1 MRITPIIRK
10 EVADHLSS
18 RRFPLLIALV
28 LLSGLATSYLG
39 VQSIV
44 KGPIKETEQTIAF
57 LRLLTGS
64 EETQIPSYVYFIG
77 LFGPIVGIALSFD
90 SVNRE
95 VSSGSMLKLL
105 SNPIY
110 RDSIILGK
118 IIAGILI
125 ILLIVFSSTGIVTG
139 FNILLAGFGPTIEGT
154 FRIIYFAIASF
165 LYIALWFSIGL
176 LFSIVFRRTTTSAL
190 ASLAVWVFFSIFIYL
205 VADIIATEVAGLRY
219 YFPEPPTSA
228 KWLYYVTYDAVIRFS
243 PQTLYSEVA
252 GYILS
257 PEILVIYFNPYG
269 GFYLPSLKLRPLS
282 LDESLSLVW
291 PSFST
296 LIASFVIILTLS
308 ILIFLKMEVRPSW
321 A

>member
-1 MRITPIIRK
+1 
-10 EVADHLSS
+10 
-18 RRFPLLIALV
+18 
-28 LLSGLATSYLG
+28 
-39 VQSIV
+39 
-44 KGPIKETEQTIAF
+44 
-57 LRLLTGS
+57 
-64 EETQIPSYVYFIG
+64 
-77 LFGPIVGIALSFD
+77 
-90 SVNRE
+90 
-95 VSSGSMLKLL
+95 